1 MADKR
6 RWLFLVAGF
15 LLVGLATL
23 GIFLPLLPTTPLL
36 LLAATCFANS
46 SEKWHRWLTEHNI
59 FGPII
64 RNWHEHRCIPLRAK
78 IVAVASILVFGTYSI
93 GFAIKN
99 PYLQIPGAILL
110 LIGLVYVLRI
120 RNCSGD

>member
-6 RWLFLVAGF
+6 RGLFLVAGF

-46 SEKWHRWLTEHNI
+46 SEKWHRWLMEHNI

-78 IVAVASILVFGTYSI
+78 IAAVASILVFGTYSI
-93 GFAIKN
+93 GFAIEN

-110 LIGLVYVLRI
+110 LTGLVYVLRI